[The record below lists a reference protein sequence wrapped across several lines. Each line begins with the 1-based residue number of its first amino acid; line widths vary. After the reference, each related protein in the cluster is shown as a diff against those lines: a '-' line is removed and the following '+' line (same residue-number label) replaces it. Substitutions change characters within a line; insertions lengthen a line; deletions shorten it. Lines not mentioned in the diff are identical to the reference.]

1 MSIIINGSNTPTAG
15 SAAIGNGTEL
25 AFTAAGTAGQV
36 LTSQGAS
43 NAIWSSVGVAVGSV
57 TGLGTNVA
65 AFLATPSSANLAS
78 CLTDETGT
86 GANVFATS
94 PALTTPTITGLNEV
108 KTAPTISAGVLNLN
122 CALGNVFHVSL
133 NAAITSITF
142 SNIPASGTAYG
153 LTLAFTAD
161 GTARAITWPAAVKWA
176 SGGTAPTLT
185 STNAKV
191 DIFVL
196 TTWDGGSTFFA
207 MVGGQNF

>member
-36 LTSQGAS
+36 LTSQGSS

-57 TGLGTNVA
+57 TGLGTSVA
-65 AFLATPSSANLAS
+65 TFLATPSSANLAS
-78 CLTDETGT
+78 CLTDETGS
-86 GANVFATS
+86 GLAVFATS
-94 PALTTPTITGLNEV
+94 PAITTPTITGLNEV
-108 KTAPTISAGVLNLN
+108 KTAPTISAGVLALN
-122 CALGNVFHVSL
+122 CALGNVFAVSL

-161 GTARAITWPAAVKWA
+161 GTARAVTWPAAVKW

-185 STNAKV
+185 STLNKV

-196 TTWDGGSTFFA
+196 TTWDGTTWYA

>member
-36 LTSQGAS
+36 LTSQGSS

-57 TGLGTNVA
+57 TGLGTNVST
-65 AFLATPSSANLAS
+65 FLATPSSANLAS

-94 PALTTPTITGLNEV
+94 PAITTPTITGLNEV
-108 KTAPTISAGVLNLN
+108 KTAPTISSGVLALN

-153 LTLAFTAD
+153 LTLAFTMD
-161 GTARAITWPAAVKWA
+161 GTARAVTWGSAIKWG
-176 SGGTAPTLT
+176 GGTAPTLT
-185 STNAKV
+185 STNNKV

-196 TTWDGGSTFFA
+196 TTWDGGTTWYA